1 MHAHMHAR
9 THTHATHSLSFIQM
23 HIIKCNACCRRWCHM
38 PFFNKV
44 VEGCYVRIGIGNHEG
59 RAVYRV
65 SGSPSLFFPP
75 HPKRR
80 MNWPVNQGAARLSP
94 GSIIFLSLS
103 SLLVV
108 GRRYSPMDKVEK
120 TQRTV
125 CHRCVYHSPVGSAS
139 FVLTERLTP
148 PDELF
153 HSCSYS
159 RCAELNIS
167 ISRSYMATSFHTPTQ
182 KRTQSFTNDVFVSSG
197 HKQGV

>member
-1 MHAHMHAR
+1 MIRCSLLHKSQMWSTCMHAC
-9 THTHATHSLSFIQM
+9 THTHATHSLSLIQM

-108 GRRYSPMDKVEK
+108 GRRYSPMDKVK
-120 TQRTV
+120 KPSVLCATGV
-125 CHRCVYHSPVGSAS
+125 CTIALLAQQALY
-139 FVLTERLTP
+139 
-148 PDELF
+148 
-153 HSCSYS
+153 
-159 RCAELNIS
+159 
-167 ISRSYMATSFHTPTQ
+167 
-182 KRTQSFTNDVFVSSG
+182 
-197 HKQGV
+197 